1 MCTCGDTMFIVI
13 SEAKCDFECDCVS
26 MYVVCVHVS
35 CACFEELYVVVNMC
49 LFLHV
54 VIVLPVYL
62 TYGYIDTIITYCD
75 MFLLY

>member
-1 MCTCGDTMFIVI
+1 MFIVI

-49 LFLHV
+49 LFYML
-54 VIVLPVYL
+54 
-62 TYGYIDTIITYCD
+62 
-75 MFLLY
+75 